1 MSTYKSLAQFFSN
14 FTFAII
20 KYLGYFVLGMIAAFF
35 IGATAVSYYAIDQ
48 VHKASITK
56 PEVKLAVNKASM
68 LPAIPQIP
76 EASEEVNPNLRELTR
91 LAKNYATEFNLF
103 DQLTNATKFKS
114 KPELCTILCNPVAL
128 SKERLQLEGAKYLA
142 AYYKEQ
148 GPRAFQ
154 DPLFRI
160 VTNET
165 ELLAQ
170 VYSPRLREVVLNLN
184 RPVLTVTDKLM
195 LAVQAEAAVL
205 IEATQIAMAKDQIQN
220 QIQNRKPLREL
231 FRSCQMGLK
240 AKRQVVAECEG
251 YFASH

>member
-1 MSTYKSLAQFFSN
+1 MSTFKPLVQFVSKATYA
-14 FTFAII
+14 TF
-20 KYLGYFVLGMIAAFF
+20 KYLGYFVLGMVVALFV
-35 IGATAVSYYAIDQ
+35 GATAVSYYAIDQ
-48 VHKASITK
+48 VHKAAIAK
-56 PEVKLAVNKASM
+56 PEAHLGVTKASL
-68 LPAIPQIP
+68 LPSIPDIP
-76 EASEEVNPNLRELTR
+76 AASEEVNPNLRELTR
-91 LAKNYATEFNLF
+91 LAKNYANEFNLF
-103 DQLTNATKFKS
+103 DQLTNATKIKP
-114 KPELCTILCNPVAL
+114 KPELCTVLCNPVAL
-128 SKERLQLEGAKYLA
+128 SKERLQLEGAKYLV

-160 VTNET
+160 VTKET

-184 RPVLTVTDKLM
+184 RPVLSGTDKLM

-205 IEATQIAMAKDQIQN
+205 IEATQMAVAWEQIQN

-240 AKRQVVAECEG
+240 PKKQVISECE
-251 YFASH
+251 SQISN